1 MERMQKTCGSCGG
14 TGIFFGWKAVFNN
27 DNTATWEETSSVCTQ
42 CNGTGWTEYAVFSIE
57 EAEAILKHCGLTT
70 ESEEV

>member
-1 MERMQKTCGSCGG
+1 MQ
-14 TGIFFGWKAVFNN
+14 
-27 DNTATWEETSSVCTQ
+27 EEEVVCTQ
-42 CNGTGWTEYAVFSIE
+42 CNGTGYTEYAVFSIE